1 MTVDFFG
8 NVSRETKKSFMVFEE
23 LLKKWNKKINL
34 VSSATT
40 NDFRERHVLDS
51 LQLIQFAKTEKG
63 VWLDIGSGGGFP
75 GIPLAIYSKEK
86 HPEFKFNFMDSNSKK
101 CLFLEEVCRKLNIEG
116 NVICDRIEAAPI
128 VSCDYVVSR
137 ALAPLDDLLGYSK
150 RHRNFMGKSLFL
162 KGKNFKEEILQAK
175 SRWHFSYKIHQSL
188 SHKDGKIVEIDHHKL
203 LNEVEHD

>member
-8 NVSRETKKSFMVFEE
+8 NVSRETRNSFMVFEE

-40 NDFRERHVLDS
+40 NDFRDRHVLDS
-51 LQLIQFAKTEKG
+51 LQLIQFAQTEKG

-86 HPEFKFNFMDSNSKK
+86 HPEFKFHFMDSNSKK

-116 NVICDRIEAAPI
+116 NVICDRIEEAPL
-128 VSCDYVVSR
+128 VSCDYIVSR

-162 KGKNFKEEILQAK
+162 KGKKFKEEILHAK
-175 SRWHFSYKIHQSL
+175 SRWHFSYKVHQSL
-188 SHKDGKIVEIDHHKL
+188 SHKDGKIVEIDQHKL

>member
-8 NVSRETKKSFMVFEE
+8 NVSRETKNSFMVFEE

-34 VSSATT
+34 VSSSTI

-51 LQLIQFAKTEKG
+51 LQLIKFAKTGKA

-116 NVICDRIEAAPI
+116 NVICDRIEEAPL
-128 VSCDYVVSR
+128 VSCDYIVSR

-162 KGKNFKEEILQAK
+162 KGKKFKEEILHAK
-175 SRWHFSYKIHQSL
+175 SRWHFSYKVHQSL

>member
-1 MTVDFFG
+1 MTADFFG
-8 NVSRETKKSFMVFEE
+8 NVSRETKNRFVVFEE
-23 LLKKWNKKINL
+23 LLKNWNRKINL
-34 VSSATT
+34 VSSVTIS
-40 NDFRERHVLDS
+40 DFRERHVLDS
-51 LQLIQFAKTEKG
+51 LQLIQYAKTEKG

-86 HPEFKFNFMDSNSKK
+86 YPEFRFNFMDSNSKK

-162 KGKNFKEEILQAK
+162 KGKKFKEEILHAK
-175 SRWHFSYKIHQSL
+175 SRWHFIYKIHQSL

-203 LNEVEHD
+203 LNEGEHE

>member
-150 RHRNFMGKSLFL
+150 RHRKFMGKSLFL
-162 KGKNFKEEILQAK
+162 KGKKFKEEILHAK

>member
-8 NVSRETKKSFMVFEE
+8 NVSRETKNSFMVFEE

-116 NVICDRIEAAPI
+116 NVICDRIETAPL
-128 VSCDYVVSR
+128 VSCDYIVSR
-137 ALAPLDDLLGYSK
+137 ALAPLNDLLEYSK
-150 RHRNFMGKSLFL
+150 RHRNLIGKSLFL
-162 KGKNFKEEILQAK
+162 KGKKVKEEISVAK

-188 SHKDGKIVEIDHHKL
+188 SHKDGKIVEIDHHNL

>member
-8 NVSRETKKSFMVFEE
+8 NVSRETKNSFIVFEE

-40 NDFRERHVLDS
+40 NDFRDRHVLDS
-51 LQLIQFAKTEKG
+51 LQLIQFAQTEKG

-86 HPEFKFNFMDSNSKK
+86 HPEFKFHFMDSNSKK

-116 NVICDRIEAAPI
+116 NVICDRVEAAPL
-128 VSCDYVVSR
+128 VRCDYIVSR

-162 KGKNFKEEILQAK
+162 KGKKFKEEISHAK
-175 SRWHFSYKIHQSL
+175 SRWHFSYKIHQSI
-188 SHKDGKIVEIDHHKL
+188 SHKEGKIVEIDHHKL

>member
-8 NVSRETKKSFMVFEE
+8 DVSRETKKSFMIFEE

-116 NVICDRIEAAPI
+116 
-128 VSCDYVVSR
+128 
-137 ALAPLDDLLGYSK
+137 K
-150 RHRNFMGKSLFL
+150 F
-162 KGKNFKEEILQAK
+162 
-175 SRWHFSYKIHQSL
+175 
-188 SHKDGKIVEIDHHKL
+188 
-203 LNEVEHD
+203 

>member
-8 NVSRETKKSFMVFEE
+8 NVSRETKKNFMVFEE

-40 NDFRERHVLDS
+40 NDFRERHILDS
-51 LQLIQFAKTEKG
+51 LQLIQFAKTGKG

-116 NVICDRIEAAPI
+116 NVICDRIEAAPL
-128 VSCDYVVSR
+128 VSCDYIVSR

-150 RHRNFMGKSLFL
+150 MNRNFIGKSLFL
-162 KGKNFKEEILQAK
+162 KGKKFKQEILHAK